1 MNADGSR
8 TLSSERRVASL
19 AAGSAPLGAFV
30 SHDARATD
38 LIESTEALPSR
49 DGYRSVVR
57 AAFDAE
63 GVAGLALEKRRQ
75 LAVIAALDLGGEVE
89 LEEVG
94 RALADLADACL
105 DAVVGDDGGIAVV
118 AMGKLGARELNYY
131 SDIDVMFV
139 ADGDLDHATVAAEK
153 ILRTLGGYGP
163 HGRAYEVDTNLR
175 PEGRDGPLV
184 RSLEGYLEYYRK
196 WAKPWEYQALLKARP
211 AGGDAEIAAELVRMV
226 EPLVFPPEVT
236 PERIA
241 DIRRIKE
248 RVENQ
253 AASVRRRGRSETD
266 DVKLGP
272 GGIRDIEFSIQ
283 LLQLVHGGAD
293 PDVRVAATLAAIPA
307 LVRGGYLAE
316 DDGAGLGVA
325 YRWLRSVEHRMQ
337 LAQERRVRHLP
348 TDDETRARLARV
360 MGFKDT
366 PSAGAAARFEAAHQN
381 VLNDVRG
388 RFEKLFYRP
397 MIEALAAGPGV
408 RLSPAALQERLRVLG
423 YRDVERAARTLD
435 GLVSGTSRRAKL
447 VRLLAPAL
455 LRFLAA
461 TPAPDDGLF
470 GGLKVVEALEGRLDG
485 LGALRDN
492 PPGLAFL
499 ARLLGSGRLMSQVL
513 EHVPEE
519 LQTIADT
526 AGKVEPKQRDR
537 LVREAAASLRW
548 RDPDARFDGLRR
560 FKRREMLGIVM
571 SDLTGRSDEIKVGG
585 ALADLADACL
595 AAALSEVEVE
605 RTAVIGMGKLGGR
618 ELSYSSDIDV
628 LFVHDGAQDRAERT
642 AEQLLDAIGA
652 VTPEGQ
658 AFRIDAGLRPE
669 GKSGVLAR
677 SLESYREYYERWSE
691 PWERQALTKARVA
704 AGDQALG
711 DRFMELIAPLAFPT
725 ALHPDA
731 LGQIRHLKARME
743 RERIPRGIDPRRHL
757 KLGPGGSSDIEF
769 AVQILQLKH
778 ARALPALMTSNT
790 VEALAAAE
798 GGGVL
803 EPTDAR
809 VLLESFRFLTRLRNR
824 YFLLMGRPV
833 DALSNKPEEL
843 EALGISMGFAAQPR
857 QELEEAFLRTA
868 RRVRRVCEPL
878 IYG

>member
-8 TLSSERRVASL
+8 LVSDATRIAAVAGASPSL
-19 AAGSAPLGAFV
+19 GVFV
-30 SHDARATD
+30 ADDARANE
-38 LIESTEALPSR
+38 LIERADALPTR
-49 DGYRSVVR
+49 DELRGVLH
-57 AAFDAE
+57 AAFDRGSVAE
-63 GVAGLALEKRRQ
+63 LALEKRRQ
-75 LAVIAALDLGGEVE
+75 LAVIAALDLAGEVG
-89 LEEVG
+89 LEDVG

-105 DAVVGDDGGIAVV
+105 DAVVGDDAIAIV

-131 SDIDVMFV
+131 SDIDIMFV
-139 ADGDLDHATVAAEK
+139 TDGDAGRATSVAEK
-153 ILRTLGGYGP
+153 VVQTLGGHGP
-163 HGRAYEVDTNLR
+163 HGRAFEVDTNLR
-175 PEGRDGPLV
+175 PEGRNGPLV
-184 RSLEGYLEYYRK
+184 RSLDGYLEYYRR

-211 AGGDAEIAAELVRMV
+211 AAGRVEIATELVRQV
-226 EPLVFPPEVT
+226 EPLVFPAEVT

-248 RVENQ
+248 RVESQ
-253 AASVRRRGRSETD
+253 AASIRRRGRAETD

-293 PDVRVAATLAAIPA
+293 PDVRLPATLDAIPA
-307 LVRGGYLAE
+307 LVGGGYLAE
-316 DDGAGLGVA
+316 DDGAGLEVA
-325 YRWLRSVEHRMQ
+325 YRWLRSVEHRLQ

-348 TDDETRARLARV
+348 TDDDARARLARV

-366 PSAGAAARFEAAHQN
+366 PSAGAAARFEAAHHN

-408 RLSPAALQERLRVLG
+408 RLPAGALQERLRVLG

-447 VRLLAPAL
+447 VRLLTPAL

-461 TPAPDDGLF
+461 TPAPDEGLF

-513 EHVPEE
+513 AHVPEE

-526 AGKVEPKQRDR
+526 AGEVQPKERER
-537 LVREAAASLRW
+537 LIHEAAATLRW

-571 SDLTGRSDEIKVGG
+571 SDLTGRADELAVGR

-595 AAALSEVEVE
+595 TAALSEVEVGE
-605 RTAVIGMGKLGGR
+605 LAVIGMGKLGGR

-628 LFVHDGAQDRAERT
+628 MFVHDGDQERAEKT
-642 AEQLLDAIGA
+642 AEQLLNAIGA

-658 AFRIDAGLRPE
+658 AFRIDAALRPE
-669 GKSGVLAR
+669 GKSGPLTR
-677 SLESYREYYERWSE
+677 SLESFREYYERWSE

-704 AGDQALG
+704 AGEAELG
-711 DRFMELIAPLAFPT
+711 PRFMELARPFAFP
-725 ALHPDA
+725 ADLHPDA
-731 LGQIRHLKARME
+731 LAQIRHLKARME

-757 KLGPGGSSDIEF
+757 KLGPGGISDIEF
-769 AVQILQLKH
+769 AVQIVQLKH
-778 ARALPALMTSNT
+778 AHGIPQLMTPNT
-790 VEALAAAE
+790 VEALNIAQEEDLLPSA
-798 GGGVL
+798 
-803 EPTDAR
+803 DAR
-809 VLLESFRFLTRLRNR
+809 VLSDSYRLLTRLRNR
-824 YFLLMGRPV
+824 YFLLLGRPV

-843 EALGISMGFAAQPR
+843 EALGISMGFEDQPR
-857 QELEEAFLRTA
+857 QELEEHFLRTV
-868 RRVRRVCEPL
+868 RRVRRICEPL
-878 IYG
+878 IFD